1 MLRIHIILYFS
12 ICCVSV
18 AIKEDLFYVRLMIN
32 YKVTKHIIY
41 AEGGYPKPTQGLL
54 TFIYYD

>member
-1 MLRIHIILYFS
+1 
-12 ICCVSV
+12 
-18 AIKEDLFYVRLMIN
+18 MIN
-32 YKVTKHIIY
+32 YKVTKRIIY